1 MKWLALSAFL
11 TVVTT
16 QSYAATCSAPVFKE
30 APKIEN
36 NRFISK
42 LESECRLAVS
52 GADVRP
58 IEKFFSDTVLDN
70 VQRKIEGPVNDTSLE
85 VPGSRYD
92 LVYKRPEGTVRMIV
106 KLASDGRDL
115 VISDSQSKE
124 VNFSGVLKY
133 FKKIDNNIRISRA
146 ANGDFTLKF
155 YNSIQIEKPS
165 LAPAGVFIRI
175 GSEQSVK
182 QYTEERG
189 RLIEAL
195 EAAVK

>member
-1 MKWLALSAFL
+1 MKWLALSAIL
-11 TVVTT
+11 TVVST
-16 QSYAATCSAPVFKE
+16 QSFAATCSAPVFKE
-30 APKIEN
+30 QPKIEN

-42 LESECRLAVS
+42 LESECRLAITGS
-52 GADVRP
+52 DVRL
-58 IEKFFSDTVLDN
+58 IEKFFNDTVLDN
-70 VQRKIEGPVNDTSLE
+70 VQRKIEGPVSDTSLE
-85 VPGSRYD
+85 VPGTRYD
-92 LVYKRPEGTVRMIV
+92 LVYKRPEGTIRMIV

-124 VNFSGVLKY
+124 VNFSGVGRY
-133 FKKIDNNIRISRA
+133 FKKIDNNIRVSRSA
-146 ANGDFTLKF
+146 DGVFTLKF

-189 RLIEAL
+189 RLVKSL
-195 EAAVK
+195 EAANK